1 MSSKQSKMNTHIQVK
16 EFPYTLECKLHE
28 LVDEVDK
35 ICDYDNRDKCD
46 MDVYTVLTT
55 YYTFLQEQKFWDY
68 ALAPYNGTSFTC
80 ERILYDIASYKTQ
93 YHMVDGEPITVW
105 WFGKFSEY
113 RPVSDDFWNAM
124 TTLEQSIQTHQ
135 KKALQHIVVPHKHD
149 TRYQQLLECKWNDLA
164 DAVDEA
170 LFNKCQYDEMVAK
183 IDYYQYLAWYQVWK
197 VHPTFRQHLAKELK
211 IDEASFTSHRDSVGD
226 LYYETTTG
234 SRFDNLIAWA
244 PRVKPLIG
252 KFIQA
257 IRALRQ
263 QMEIQ

>member
-1 MSSKQSKMNTHIQVK
+1 MSSKPSMHIQVK
-16 EFPYTLECKLHE
+16 QPMQSFLTTLHKL
-28 LVDEVDK
+28 VNEVDK

-46 MDVYTVLTT
+46 MDVYAVLTT
-55 YYTFLQEQKFWDY
+55 YYTFLQEQQFWDY

-80 ERILYDIASYKTQ
+80 TSILDDIASYKKQ
-93 YHMVDGEPITVW
+93 YHIVDGQPITVW

-113 RPVSDDFWNAM
+113 RHISDDFWNAM

-135 KKALQHIVVPHKHD
+135 KKALQHIVVPHAHD

-170 LFNKCQYDEMVAK
+170 LFNTCQYDEMVAK

-211 IDEASFTSHRDSVGD
+211 MDEASFTSHRDSVGD
-226 LYYETTTG
+226 LYYETTEG
-234 SRFDNLIAWA
+234 SRFNNLIAWA

-252 KFIQA
+252 KFVQA
-257 IRALRQ
+257 IRALRE